1 MTEKGGQKA
10 WDQGDSDER
19 TSMGQSLD
27 TLQKGDTCINDH
39 KFKHYTIFDPTL

>member
-19 TSMGQSLD
+19 TSMGQSLS
-27 TLQKGDTCINDH
+27 G
-39 KFKHYTIFDPTL
+39 FK